1 MAGEGAATERAQ
13 GGSGAPT
20 ERTRLRRFPEQ
31 GSHERAALEAVRDAG
46 FLCHLG
52 VVVDGWPMVVPTTY
66 GRAGDRLYLHGSVAS
81 RSVRR
86 ARGNPVCV
94 TVTHLGGIVLAR
106 SVFNEAAND
115 RAAMIYGE
123 AEALTEPDD
132 KRAALRA
139 ISEQVLPGQWE
150 YARAPSDQELAQT
163 SVVAL
168 GLAEASVKVRAGPPD
183 DGDGPDGLL
192 SLWAGEL
199 PARMVFGPARPAPG
213 LDSSIAL
220 PPHVRDW
227 LDHPTPPPGHDRLG

>member
-1 MAGEGAATERAQ
+1 MAGEGAATERAK

-31 GSHERAALEAVRDAG
+31 GSHERAALEAVLDAG

-66 GRAGDRLYLHGSVAS
+66 GRAGDRLYVHGSVAS
-81 RSVRR
+81 QSLRR

-94 TVTHLGGIVLAR
+94 TVAHLDGIVLAR
-106 SVFNEAAND
+106 SVFNEAANY

-123 AEALTEPDD
+123 AQALRDPDE
-132 KRAALRA
+132 KLVALRA
-139 ISEQVLPGQWE
+139 ISEQVLPGQWD
-150 YARAPSDQELAQT
+150 YARAPTAAELAQT
-163 SVVAL
+163 TVVVL